1 MTPVIM
7 DAVMYLRFVHD
18 VPVDGLNARQGFLA
32 AAYLLNRNTALD
44 DSFKRSLA
52 EHIGWF
58 EDNLALPDRFNRS
71 KSKGA
76 WRRNTKGLSWFR
88 SSATDHIDR
97 AIALNG
103 LLAQRSIVI
112 ATLRTDRIGYVVYQD
127 DYQVV
132 AEPFADTPR

>member
-1 MTPVIM
+1 M

-32 AAYLLNRNTALD
+32 AAYLLNRNIALD

-52 EHIGWF
+52 EHISWS
-58 EDNLALPDRFNRS
+58 EDILAQPDRFNRS

-97 AIALNG
+97 AIALND
-103 LLAQRSIVI
+103 LLAQRGIVI